1 MRRRVTYSRN
11 LTLSLSR
18 TCQCHCKYC
27 AFATHRAHLYAP
39 EEVLAIV
46 DGAARRGI
54 KELLVLTGE
63 RPEVNGDVAAKL
75 AEYGHSDFTAYV
87 AWACERALER
97 GILPHTNLGVLSGE
111 DLARLRE
118 VTASQG
124 LMLESVSERL
134 METVHAGSP
143 TKHPRRRLETIR
155 AAGAL
160 RIPFT
165 SGILVGIGEREQER
179 IASLEALAEV
189 HSEYGHIQEVILQN
203 FVPHQRYYGREPAEI
218 AEQATREDWN
228 PSQTDND
235 STHPDPTHPDVDPTR
250 PGAPARPRPRLELPD
265 WACPISIADMK
276 RLITETR
283 RLLPDVGIQ
292 VPPNLADWWPEL
304 VAAGATDL
312 GGLSA
317 NGDHISP
324 EHPFPS
330 PHRVRRRLQADG
342 CALTERLCVY
352 PQYIDPEWLSQGV
365 LDTIKLKYWSFI
377 PRRGSGGPTRSTV
390 GGRALLSERPIDA
403 GLVGAA
409 IEKGRE
415 GVWLS
420 EDELTALFAETR
432 PEAIEEI
439 RTAADELRAE
449 LAGETVTFVVN
460 RNINI
465 SNVCTVGCAF
475 CGFGQGKRSPDAYE
489 HGEEDFVRRVE
500 EAISYGATELCIQ
513 SGIHP
518 DWSLEDY
525 LGWLALAKRT
535 ASRLG
540 TGIHLHA
547 YSPMEIAHMCD
558 ISGQPPSEV
567 FARLRDSGLD
577 STPGTAAEVLHDGV
591 RERISPNKLPVARW
605 VQIIEASH
613 DAGLRSTATVM
624 FGHIEE
630 PWELAEH
637 MRVVRELQERTGG
650 ITEFVPLSFIPFQ
663 TLLGRTHG
671 VEEIS
676 REENLKHTAVFRLA
690 LGRTIPSLQASW
702 VKMGIDAATE
712 SLRWGVNDLGGTLM
726 EESISR
732 LAGSYHGTRL
742 DPEQLVAAAHEAGR
756 PAAERT
762 TLYEIRR
769 RHELPVASL
778 GAGV

>member
-1 MRRRVTYSRN
+1 MRRRVTFSRN

-18 TCQCHCKYC
+18 TCRCFCKYC
-27 AFATHRAHLYAP
+27 SFATHQAHLYTP
-39 EEVLAIV
+39 EEVIEIL
-46 DGAARRGI
+46 DGAAKRNV

-63 RPEVNGDVAAKL
+63 KPEVNAGVAARL
-75 AEYGHSDFTAYV
+75 AEHGHEDFTAYV
-87 AWACERALER
+87 VWSCERALER
-97 GILPHTNLGVLSGE
+97 GLLPHTNLGVLSRE

-143 TKHPRRRLETIR
+143 TKHPAQRLETIR
-155 AAGAL
+155 AAGEL
-160 RIPFT
+160 KIPFT
-165 SGILVGIGEREQER
+165 SGILVGIGEREDER
-179 IASLEALAEV
+179 VASLEAIAAVHAE
-189 HSEYGHIQEVILQN
+189 HGHIQEVILQN
-203 FVPHQRYYGREPAEI
+203 FVPHQRYYGEEPAEI
-218 AEQATREDWN
+218 ADAAARAYWQTGVAHEDDSDGAAFER
-228 PSQTDND
+228 PS
-235 STHPDPTHPDVDPTR
+235 
-250 PGAPARPRPRLELPD
+250 LPLPE
-265 WACPISIADMK
+265 WACPVSIEDMK
-276 RLITETR
+276 RLIAETK
-283 RLLPDVGIQ
+283 RLMPDVGIQ
-292 VPPNLADWWPEL
+292 IPPNLADWWGEL

-330 PHRVRRRLQADG
+330 PHQVRKELQRDG
-342 CALTERLCVY
+342 IALTERLCVY
-352 PQYIDPEWLSQGV
+352 PEYIDQEWVAPGV
-365 LDTIKLKYWSFI
+365 LDTIKAKYWSFI
-377 PRRGSGGPTRSTV
+377 PRRGSGRTEPP
-390 GGRALLSERPIDA
+390 APIRRD
-403 GLVGAA
+403 LVPSA
-409 IEKGRE
+409 IDRGRE
-415 GVWLS
+415 GLALS
-420 EDELTALFAETR
+420 AEELTAMFAETR
-432 PEAIEEI
+432 PEAIEEM
-439 RTAADELRAE
+439 REAADELRAE

-460 RNINI
+460 RNINV

-489 HGEEDFVRRVE
+489 HDRDEFARRVH
-500 EAISYGATELCIQ
+500 EAVDYGASELCIQ

-525 LGWLALAKRT
+525 LGWLRFAKELAPQ
-535 ASRLG
+535 L
-540 TGIHLHA
+540 HLHA

-558 ISGQPPSEV
+558 ISGLSPSEV
-567 FARLRDSGLD
+567 FAQLRDAGLG

-605 VQIIEASH
+605 VEIIEASH
-613 DAGLRSTATVM
+613 RAGLRSTSTVM

-690 LGRTIPSLQASW
+690 LGRTIGSLQASW
-702 VKMGIDAATE
+702 VKMGLDAATE

-732 LAGSYHGTRL
+732 LAGSYHGTKL
-742 DPEQLVAAAHEAGR
+742 DPDELVAAAHRAGR

-769 RHELPVASL
+769 RYGLAVA
-778 GAGV
+778 A